1 MLLHLAT
8 ILMKLIIDASNL
20 LAGGGIIH
28 LQNIFQVGDPQA
40 HGFQKVIVYG
50 GQNPLEHFPKKSWL
64 DLREIRQLNRS
75 FLHRFRWQNGQLGRL
90 VGHEKALLFIP
101 GGLYLG
107 KYRPYVTMFQNMQ
120 IFETPEKNREGLTKE
135 WLRLSLL
142 HLGQAKTF
150 RHCSGLIFLSEYSLR
165 YFQQFYPH
173 LLKNVE
179 VRRIPHGICQ
189 FHDNSKDYELKNP
202 VQLLYVSTVKQYK
215 HQWHLIDAVAQLKR
229 DGYQLEL
236 HLIGSGDQPALKQM
250 KEAIKRHSDLGEFV
264 HYHGGLSHHETI
276 KCFGKSD
283 LFVFPSSCETFG
295 ISLLEAMTSA
305 LPIACSDRG
314 PMPEVLRDAG
324 CYFNPEYSKSISASL
339 KMLLDDKILR
349 KRLGRKAF
357 EYSQKYTWERCAQET
372 FSFLQ
377 SVHQRHCS

>member
-50 GQNPLEHFPKKSWL
+50 GQNPLDHFPKKSWL
-64 DLREIRQLNRS
+64 DLREIRKLNRS
-75 FLHRFRWQNGQLGRL
+75 FLHRLQWQHSQLGRL
-90 VGHEKALLFIP
+90 AEQALLFIP

-150 RHCSGLIFLSEYSLR
+150 RHCSGLICLSEYSQSYL
-165 YFQQFYPH
+165 QQFYPH

-179 VRRIPHGICQ
+179 VRRISHGISQ
-189 FHDNSKDYELKNP
+189 FDENSKDYELKNP

-229 DGYQLEL
+229 EGYSLEL

-250 KEAIKRHSDLGEFV
+250 KEAIKRHSDLGEFA
-264 HYHGGLSHHETI
+264 HYHGGLSHHETM
-276 KCFGKSD
+276 KWYGEAD

-295 ISLLEAMTSA
+295 ISLLEAMASA

-324 CYFNPEYSKSISASL
+324 CYFNPEQPKLIAASL
-339 KMLLDDKILR
+339 KMLLDNKTLR
-349 KRLGRKAF
+349 QRLGWKAL

-377 SVHQRHCS
+377 SMHQRHCS

>member
-1 MLLHLAT
+1 MR
-8 ILMKLIIDASNL
+8 KLIIDASNL
-20 LAGGGIIH
+20 RAGGGIIH
-28 LQNIFQVGDPQA
+28 LQNILQVGEPQA

-50 GQNPLEHFPKKSWL
+50 GQNPLEHFSKKGWL
-64 DLREIRQLNRS
+64 DLREIRKLNRS
-75 FLHRFRWQNGQLGRL
+75 FLHRLQWQHSQLARL
-90 VGHEKALLFIP
+90 AEQEQALLFMP

-120 IFETPEKNREGLTKE
+120 IFETPEKNREGLTNE

-150 RHCSGLIFLSEYSLR
+150 RHCSGLICLSEYSQSYL
-165 YFQQFYPH
+165 QQLYPH

-179 VRRIPHGICQ
+179 VRRISHGISQ
-189 FHDNSKDYELKNP
+189 FDENSKDYGLKNP

-229 DGYQLEL
+229 EGYSLEL

-250 KEAIKRHSDLGEFV
+250 KEAIRRHSDLGEFA
-264 HYHGGLSHHETI
+264 HYHGGLSHHETM
-276 KCFGKSD
+276 KWYGEAD

-295 ISLLEAMTSA
+295 ISLLEAMASA

-324 CYFNPEYSKSISASL
+324 FYFNPEQPKSIAASL

-349 KRLGRKAF
+349 QRLGRKAF
-357 EYSQKYTWERCAQET
+357 KFSQRYTWERCAQET

-377 SVHQRHCS
+377 SVHQSHCS